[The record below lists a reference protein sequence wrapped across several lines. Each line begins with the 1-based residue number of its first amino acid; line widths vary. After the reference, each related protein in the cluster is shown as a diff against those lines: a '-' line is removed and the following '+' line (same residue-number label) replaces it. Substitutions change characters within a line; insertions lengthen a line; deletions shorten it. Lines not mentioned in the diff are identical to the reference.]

1 MTIKDSRL
9 VAHLKARPFKGLHD
23 LTFSA
28 ACKDAPFKTARQSD
42 EMPSYEMGLL
52 LTMGPGFTT
61 IRP

>member
-28 ACKDAPFKTARQSD
+28 ACKDA
-42 EMPSYEMGLL
+42 LL
-52 LTMGPGFTT
+52 QNSQA
-61 IRP
+61 I